1 MICSPRHPPGKGRL
15 IMPDYSPLRIDAE
28 ASLSEGCADFLTRLA
43 VRLGAPPEAA
53 ATAGEAGRACLLA
66 LTAGHVCTDVEVL
79 AASLKKPAAR
89 IRELML
95 DSRVAA
101 PDEAGEKLPLIIDGR
116 GRIYLYRYFAYE
128 RRLAA
133 AILDRIA
140 SAPAPPPSGDGRRF
154 LDARLAANA
163 ARLSGRPDWQRLA
176 VTHALVN
183 PLTIISG
190 GPGTGKTTIVTT
202 LIAALAMREPPP
214 RIALAAPTGKAAA
227 RMEAALGGMMEKID
241 PALASRLPKRA
252 STIHMLLGARPESG
266 EFRHHRHNPL
276 PCDVLIVDEASML
289 DLSLAARLFDALPA
303 DCRIVMLGDR
313 DQLSAVEA
321 GAVFA
326 ELAGEATGGDSPD
339 APPEREGEP
348 GFSASSAPGARRP
361 GLPGCVVRLRENYRF
376 DAASP
381 IGKMAALVVGGDAGQ
396 LTAWLRELDDEA
408 LKWYPVGDELPARI
422 IDTLAAGFNAYA
434 ASVSRGDPGGAL
446 RAYESFCVLCVLR
459 RGKRGVA
466 GLNEAITRWLR
477 PRLSGAPGYD
487 SPWYHGR
494 PVMVTENDYALGV
507 FNGDIGITLL
517 GKDGRLEVWFSDRE
531 GKIRSVPPPSLPAH
545 QTAFAVTVHKAQG
558 SEFENTAL
566 VLPET
571 DLPVLT
577 RELIY
582 TAVTRVKRRL
592 AVYGSLEILRAA
604 VSRPTVR
611 RSGLAERLAATTGR
625 RS

>member
-1 MICSPRHPPGKGRL
+1 LPPPRR
-15 IMPDYSPLRIDAE
+15 
-28 ASLSEGCADFLTRLA
+28 
-43 VRLGAPPEAA
+43 
-53 ATAGEAGRACLLA
+53 CL
-66 LTAGHVCTDVEVL
+66 
-79 AASLKKPAAR
+79 
-89 IRELML
+89 
-95 DSRVAA
+95 
-101 PDEAGEKLPLIIDGR
+101 
-116 GRIYLYRYFAYE
+116 
-128 RRLAA
+128 
-133 AILDRIA
+133 
-140 SAPAPPPSGDGRRF
+140 PPSGDDQQF
-154 LDARLAANA
+154 LDSRFAAST

-176 VTHALVN
+176 IAHALVN

-214 RIALAAPTGKAAA
+214 RIALTAPTGKAAA
-227 RMEAALGGMMEKID
+227 RMEAALGGMMETID
-241 PALASRLPKRA
+241 PVLASRLPKRA
-252 STIHMLLGARPESG
+252 TTIHTLLGARPESG
-266 EFRHHRHNPL
+266 EFRHHRDNPL
-276 PCDVLIVDEASML
+276 SCDVLIVDEASML
-289 DLSLAARLFDALPA
+289 DLSLAARLFDALPT

-326 ELAGEATGGDSPD
+326 ELAGEAPVDDSPES
-339 APPEREGEP
+339 PPEREGD
-348 GFSASSAPGARRP
+348 SALSAPFAPGARLS
-361 GLPGCVVRLRENYRF
+361 GLFGCVVRLRDNYRF

-381 IGKMAALVVGGDAGQ
+381 IGRMAALVVGGNAGR
-396 LTAWLRELDDEA
+396 LTAWLRELDEEA
-408 LKWYPVGDELPARI
+408 LKWDPVGEGLPARL
-422 IDTLAAGFNAYA
+422 IDTLAAGFDAYA

-446 RAYESFCVLCVLR
+446 RAYENFCVLCALR